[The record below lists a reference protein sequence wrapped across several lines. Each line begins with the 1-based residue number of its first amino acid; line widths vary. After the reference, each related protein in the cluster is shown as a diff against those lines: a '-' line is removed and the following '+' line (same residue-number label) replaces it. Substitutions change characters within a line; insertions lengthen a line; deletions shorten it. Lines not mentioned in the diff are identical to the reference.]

1 MGNSGGQVVDD
12 HKDQQS
18 EANGDFEE
26 ELGGLDGD
34 KLQTMSVFQGDAA
47 SQELII
53 ENLENLD
60 DAAALIVTR
69 EGDQFKI
76 GIQ

>member
-18 EANGDFEE
+18 EANRDFEE
-26 ELGGLDGD
+26 DGGLDGD